1 MLNQTAAVWPCLKQP
16 SFPLREHLVLGPGP
30 SNRITALFFHDAQ
43 LEESRC
49 HQQASPAVVPMASK
63 RACVS
68 FYLPGLSLPTPCP
81 AATLLA
87 VGDLPQ
93 PVKRLRRPPDGTKL
107 LFIFCGVLNHL
118 FFFFSPLPSW
128 DCDPP
133 PSSRD
138 RIRARDPCG
147 IPPKPTSPKVIRP
160 DNISSSVGGRLGTQ
174 GALGSQHSLRPV
186 PDLSQQPPKLAVGF
200 YGFLQWIKDSTRV
213 LSPPHLPSLPVLRSS
228 AGAAGPL
235 VG

>member
-1 MLNQTAAVWPCLKQP
+1 MMLSWKSPGATSRLPLQWSQWPPKEPAFPSTFLAFHYPHLALQP
-16 SFPLREHLVLGPGP
+16 HCWQLGTCHSQSSVLEGP
-30 SNRITALFFHDAQ
+30 
-43 LEESRC
+43 
-49 HQQASPAVVPMASK
+49 PMARNCSLYF
-63 RACVS
+63 VE
-68 FYLPGLSLPTPCP
+68 YLI
-81 AATLLA
+81 
-87 VGDLPQ
+87 
-93 PVKRLRRPPDGTKL
+93 
-107 LFIFCGVLNHL
+107 IF